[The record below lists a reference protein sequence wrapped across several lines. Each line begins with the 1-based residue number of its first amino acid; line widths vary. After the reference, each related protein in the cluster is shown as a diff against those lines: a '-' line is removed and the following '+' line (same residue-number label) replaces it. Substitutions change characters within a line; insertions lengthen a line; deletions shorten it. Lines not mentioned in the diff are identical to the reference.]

1 MGRGTRPQG
10 LSLRQKYSRESTP
23 PANPHMKRL
32 PQGYDAPFLALKPL
46 FWGLW
51 PILSHHAGSEGDL
64 FSEQQVMRGNASF
77 RTSFALAFSLEVSAQ
92 TPRISIFLTKRQR
105 RVGEGRATKTAFPP
119 THVLSLCDNRLIYF

>member
-1 MGRGTRPQG
+1 MGGNADFVAR

-64 FSEQQVMRGNASF
+64 FSEQQIMRGNASF
-77 RTSFALAFSLEVSAQ
+77 RTSFALASSLEVSAQ
-92 TPRISIFLTKRQR
+92 TPRISIFLTKRQLPTGATHD
-105 RVGEGRATKTAFPP
+105 RVFAPFLVRGE
-119 THVLSLCDNRLIYF
+119 VLCCTSSH